1 MKCGDICVMKDS
13 NAVRGEWKLCK
24 VVETYP
30 DENGV
35 VRNVKVL
42 MPPPSL
48 SDGSRDYKKGIAMIE
63 VKRHVSNLIVIVP
76 KESDDNE
83 TAIGED
89 CSLDFK
95 DDQTGTTINS

>member
-1 MKCGDICVMKDS
+1 MKDT

-24 VVETYP
+24 VAETYP
-30 DENGV
+30 DENNV

-42 MPPPSL
+42 MPPPNL
-48 SDGSRDYKKGIAMIE
+48 TDGSKDYKKGIAMIE

-76 KESDDNE
+76 NENDDNE

-89 CSLDFK
+89 CSLDL
-95 DDQTGTTINS
+95 